1 MYLQFQMTASDYIFH
16 QLINNNYQLLYLT
29 TSQQQH
35 SFSRQLTHSSGDMLP
50 LQSSRVHPHS
60 AHFNKLILMKYY
72 DR

>member
-16 QLINNNYQLLYLT
+16 QLINNNQLLYLT

-35 SFSRQLTHSSGDMLP
+35 SVSRQLTHSSGDMLP

-60 AHFNKLILMKYY
+60 AHFNKLILMKHY

>member
-1 MYLQFQMTASDYIFH
+1 MNWQFQTTAFDYIFH
-16 QLINNNYQLLYLT
+16 QLINNSQLLYLT
-29 TSQQQH
+29 ASQQQH

-60 AHFNKLILMKYY
+60 AHFNNLIFMKDC

>member
-16 QLINNNYQLLYLT
+16 QLINNNQLLYLT

-35 SFSRQLTHSSGDMLP
+35 SFNRQLTHSSGDMLP
-50 LQSSRVHPHS
+50 LQSSRVHPHT
-60 AHFNKLILMKYY
+60 AHFNKLVLMKYY